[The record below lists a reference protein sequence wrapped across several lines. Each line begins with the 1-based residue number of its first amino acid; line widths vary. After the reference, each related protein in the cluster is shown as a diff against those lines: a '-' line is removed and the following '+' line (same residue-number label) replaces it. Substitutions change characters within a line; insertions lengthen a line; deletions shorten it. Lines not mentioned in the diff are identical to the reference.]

1 MDIKNVFYLS
11 EDDTNTADPGSET
24 PPATKPDTDT
34 GTEDEKF
41 CPHSWIY
48 QTIPDFYDRVRNSL
62 NVGSLIDNTT
72 IDFFENAPMAE
83 MKVIERLPDYSKL
96 TGIKRMLFETSIVYM
111 TCYALCPIASTMRIS
126 RQKDPSLELE
136 FSSSAST
143 ENPCDRFLGMVDDLI
158 GQINGEETSNF
169 FGFRVTKGRGCS
181 VVKPCWP
188 YRSRSAYKPLWG
200 EKY

>member
-11 EDDTNTADPGSET
+11 EDDMNAADTGNGT
-24 PPATKPDTDT
+24 PPDTKPDTDT
-34 GTEDEKF
+34 EDVEEKS

-83 MKVIERLPDYSKL
+83 MKVIERLPDYSGI

-136 FSSSAST
+136 FASSAIE
-143 ENPCDRFLGMVDDLI
+143 ENPCDRFLSMVDDLI
-158 GQINGEETSNF
+158 GQISGEESSSF
-169 FGFRVTKGRGCS
+169 FGFRVTKGSGCN

-188 YRSRSAYKPLWG
+188 YHGRNSNTPLWS
-200 EKY
+200 EK